1 MKKISKKDELDLYY
15 SILRIRRIEEKIAKE
30 YVNWKIRCPVHLS
43 IGQEAIGAPL
53 KKLFKSYKDEVVSG
67 HRAHSHYLGKGG
79 DLKKFIC
86 ELYGKKNG
94 SSGGKAGSMHLT
106 DKKSGFILAL
116 PLLAIVFLLGLVW
129 HILKELKKKKE

>member
-86 ELYGKKNG
+86 ELYGKKMVVAVV
-94 SSGGKAGSMHLT
+94 KL
-106 DKKSGFILAL
+106 DRCI
-116 PLLAIVFLLGLVW
+116 
-129 HILKELKKKKE
+129 

>member
-1 MKKISKKDELDLYY
+1 MSSPFIYWSR
-15 SILRIRRIEEKIAKE
+15 S
-30 YVNWKIRCPVHLS
+30 NWR
-43 IGQEAIGAPL
+43 PL

-86 ELYGKKNG
+86 ELYGKNG

-106 DKKSGFILAL
+106 DKKSGFILSS
-116 PLLAIVFLLGLVW
+116 AIVGNIFLLGLVW
-129 HILKELKKKKE
+129 HILKELKRKRNSSYIFW